1 MKQFPTFDSL
11 IEKEAGELLQMLTDH
26 GLKFPKDNYYMSHI
40 NENQYTQAIYLVGE
54 KQVIRMT
61 GNLLILIYL
70 KGKDEEPFI
79 NMGKDTSSLLHK
91 MNSLPLHNP
100 IGPSIVIWSSFG
112 IFIKYYFLDNVE
124 FGEKQFHRKLINQ
137 RIKLING

>member
-40 NENQYTQAIYLVGE
+40 NDNQYTQAIHLVGE
-54 KQVIRMT
+54 KQVIRIT

-70 KGKDEEPFI
+70 
-79 NMGKDTSSLLHK
+79 NAGKDTSSLLH
-91 MNSLPLHNP
+91 NP
-100 IGPSIVIWSSFG
+100 FGPAIIDLRYSNVFPYKY
-112 IFIKYYFLDNVE
+112 FING
-124 FGEKQFHRKLINQ
+124 GEITKEKFIIHRTSQ
-137 RIKLING
+137 RIKLINE